1 MSSVA
6 DDASVRL
13 LVSPL
18 GGLSAARSRL
28 FCKQT
33 QKRQLYNLHVKP
45 LCPDTQH
52 DQLHKIFS
60 DKIVYPSGVKRK
72 QTDSTVKLEK

>member
-33 QKRQLYNLHVKP
+33 QKRQLYNLYVKP
-45 LCPDTQH
+45 LFFDTQH
-52 DQLHKIFS
+52 YQLNEIFS
-60 DKIVYPSGVKRK
+60 DKIVYPSAVKQK
-72 QTDSTVKLEK
+72 QTNRTQL

>member
-33 QKRQLYNLHVKP
+33 QKRQLFNLYVKP

-52 DQLHKIFS
+52 YQLHKIFS
-60 DKIVYPSGVKRK
+60 GKIACPSGVKQK
-72 QTDSTVKLEK
+72 QTDRTQP